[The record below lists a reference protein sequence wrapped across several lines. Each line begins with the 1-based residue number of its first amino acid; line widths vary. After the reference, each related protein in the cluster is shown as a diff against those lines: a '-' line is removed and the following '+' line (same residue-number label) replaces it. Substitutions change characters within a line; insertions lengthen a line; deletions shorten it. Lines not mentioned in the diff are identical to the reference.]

1 MNGIETHSFKIFLS
15 DFKSFLYLIR
25 KKRGIYPIWLLLSQ
39 CIDFPGMRKI
49 PSNKNVKDKGLSE
62 TSIVDIILFN
72 PLFSHITLSKHRYYS
87 ILPVNKLASFHFNA

>member
-1 MNGIETHSFKIFLS
+1 MNGIEAHSFKIFLS
-15 DFKSFLYLIR
+15 DFKSFFIYSIR

-62 TSIVDIILFN
+62 TSIVDIILD
-72 PLFSHITLSKHRYYS
+72 S
-87 ILPVNKLASFHFNA
+87 ILYSVT